1 MTATAENPR
10 RAPETSHTGA
20 SLALWFGMLGG
31 PSAAFLNVL
40 FSYQVVNRACIARS
54 SIAIHV
60 FMGTFVLIAAIA
72 GAISW
77 RFRARAGSWPDDA
90 GGMVAR
96 SRFMA
101 TVGLLTSA
109 FAIVAVLMQWI
120 PVFFIGACQGS

>member
-1 MTATAENPR
+1 
-10 RAPETSHTGA
+10 
-20 SLALWFGMLGG
+20 
-31 PSAAFLNVL
+31 
-40 FSYQVVNRACIARS
+40 

-60 FMGTFVLIAAIA
+60 FMGTFVLLAAIA

-77 RFRARAGSWPDDA
+77 RLRTRAGSWPDDA
-90 GGMVAR
+90 GGMLAR

-109 FAIVAVLMQWI
+109 ISIVAILMQWI